1 MQEYTMKMPQAQ
13 SSRNAHRHLTRAI
26 LCNSLQ
32 KKCRARRTGPV
43 LCEPAQKPCHAGNYE
58 KNAAPQ
64 KRDPRFARACA
75 DKSHLVR
82 ETTRKMPSPPFCAN
96 LRSRNAHG
104 HLTRAMLCNSLQ
116 KRCRDPTSGPA
127 FCASLRGRN
136 AHGNLTRATLREN

>member
-1 MQEYTMKMPQAQ
+1 MKMPQAQ